1 MNLRYFVSGR
11 FNSSPGKTLV
21 RLAPTRVRRIHHC
34 SYSRGGCC
42 CLSVISVE
50 DYSKRRDQKAV
61 GGIGIEFVPHYS
73 WLLLG
78 P

>member
-1 MNLRYFVSGR
+1 MNLRYFVSGC
-11 FNSSPGKTLV
+11 FNNSPGKTLV
-21 RLAPTRVRRIHHC
+21 RLAPTRVRRIHHY
-34 SYSRGGCC
+34 SYSRSG

-61 GGIGIEFVPHYS
+61 GGIGIEFVSHYS